1 MNNYISLP
9 ENACWVHG
17 DPSWPMYY
25 DGKLLVHT
33 CGVCAEFVNLNNVS
47 TSERKALSRL

>member
-9 ENACWVHG
+9 ENAWRVH
-17 DPSWPMYY
+17 DESSWPMYY
-25 DGKLLVHT
+25 NGKLLVHT
-33 CGVCAEFVNLNNVS
+33 CGVSAEFINLNNVS